1 MINTIILIK
10 VGGEIMIWNFD
21 NDRPIYTQIIEH
33 MKFFIISGEL
43 KPGSKLASVRD
54 LASEAG
60 VNPNT
65 MQRALAE
72 LERTEL
78 VYSNRT
84 SGRFITE
91 NEDIIKMTKTEVAE
105 KNIQLFLDNMK
116 KIGYDKNETLSLLE
130 NYKKGDEN
138 NE

>member
-1 MINTIILIK
+1 
-10 VGGEIMIWNFD
+10 MIWNFD

-33 MKFFIISGEL
+33 MKFFIISSEL

-91 NEDIIKMTKTEVAE
+91 DEDIIKMTKNEVAE

>member
-1 MINTIILIK
+1 
-10 VGGEIMIWNFD
+10 MIWNFD

-43 KPGSKLASVRD
+43 SPGSKLASVRD

-116 KIGYDKNETLSLLE
+116 KIGYDKNETLALLE
-130 NYKKGDEN
+130 SYKKGDEK
-138 NE
+138 

>member
-1 MINTIILIK
+1 
-10 VGGEIMIWNFD
+10 MIWNFD

-43 KPGSKLASVRD
+43 SPGSKLASVRD

-116 KIGYDKNETLSLLE
+116 KIGYDKNETLALLKS
-130 NYKKGDEN
+130 YKKGDEK
-138 NE
+138 

>member
-1 MINTIILIK
+1 M
-10 VGGEIMIWNFD
+10 VWNFD

-91 NEDIIKMTKTEVAE
+91 NEDIIKMTKAEVAE

>member
-1 MINTIILIK
+1 
-10 VGGEIMIWNFD
+10 MIWNFD

-116 KIGYDKNETLSLLE
+116 KIGYDKNETLSLLK

>member
-1 MINTIILIK
+1 
-10 VGGEIMIWNFD
+10 MIWNFD

-116 KIGYDKNETLSLLE
+116 KIGYDKNETLSLLK
-130 NYKKGDEN
+130 NYKKRPNKRTLLVFPKDVP
-138 NE
+138 

>member
-1 MINTIILIK
+1 
-10 VGGEIMIWNFD
+10 MIWNFD

>member
-1 MINTIILIK
+1 
-10 VGGEIMIWNFD
+10 MIWNFD

-91 NEDIIKMTKTEVAE
+91 DEDIIKMTKNEVAE

>member
-1 MINTIILIK
+1 
-10 VGGEIMIWNFD
+10 MIWNFD

-91 NEDIIKMTKTEVAE
+91 NEDIIKITKTEVAE

-138 NE
+138 NEWCYFTVH

>member
-105 KNIQLFLDNMK
+105 KNIQLFLDSMK

>member
-1 MINTIILIK
+1 M
-10 VGGEIMIWNFD
+10 VWNFD
-21 NDRPIYTQIIEH
+21 NDRPIYAQIIEH

>member
-1 MINTIILIK
+1 MQ
-10 VGGEIMIWNFD
+10 GGEIMIWNFD

>member
-1 MINTIILIK
+1 M
-10 VGGEIMIWNFD
+10 VWNFD

-54 LASEAG
+54 LAAEAG